1 MRVGDIIV
9 NPWVAREFDGRL
21 NPNYATIY
29 IGNNES
35 IDYKGRKC
43 QWVDKV
49 YKENPE
55 KHCPWK
61 VIGHIDISGI
71 IENAIKE
78 AVENERRI
86 VCPCRRGEG
95 SPGEVRVEE

>member
-9 NPWVAREFDGRL
+9 NPWVAREFDGRS

-43 QWVDKV
+43 RWADKV

-55 KHCPWK
+55 KHCPWE
-61 VIGHIDISGI
+61 VIGHIDISRI

-86 VCPCRRGEG
+86 VRPCGRSKEG
-95 SPGEVRVEE
+95 D